1 MEEPG
6 SLQSMGLDISWTQLS
21 DFPYLTYLLK
31 VLNTGLLLQLVKNPP
46 AMQET
51 LVWFLSWKDPLEE
64 GMAIHSSI
72 LAWRIPWTEESG
84 GLQSMGMQSQT
95 GLSN

>member
-51 LVWFLSWKDPLEE
+51 LV
-64 GMAIHSSI
+64 
-72 LAWRIPWTEESG
+72 
-84 GLQSMGMQSQT
+84 
-95 GLSN
+95 